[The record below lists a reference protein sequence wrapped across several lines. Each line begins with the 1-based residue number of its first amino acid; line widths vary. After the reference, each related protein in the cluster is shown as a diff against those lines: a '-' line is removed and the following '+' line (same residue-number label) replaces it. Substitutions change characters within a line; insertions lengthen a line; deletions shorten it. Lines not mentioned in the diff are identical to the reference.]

1 MSITVAPPVRSR
13 SRVHWT
19 VETLERGGG
28 VARIE
33 RDTRYTRLRVS
44 DPGDPNATEAWL
56 SDDGTVTVRSH
67 CSPPALLVS
76 TGGARLIPA
85 TPDTE
90 DSAELGPG
98 DVLLLCSSGVLDSV
112 PTGLGEILG
121 WSPRRVANHEP
132 RALLEHLMTGA
143 ERGATAVVRCTGVQ
157 TLGPGGHQEEDV

>member
-1 MSITVAPPVRSR
+1 VSITVAPPARPGTR
-13 SRVHWT
+13 YRWG

-28 VARIE
+28 VARTYQ
-33 RDTRYTRLRVS
+33 DPACLRLRVS
-44 DPGDPNATEAWL
+44 DPGDPSATEALL

-67 CSPPALLVS
+67 CSPPALLV
-76 TGGARLIPA
+76 TGCGARLIPA

-90 DSAELGPG
+90 ATAELQPG

-143 ERGATAVVRCTGVQ
+143 ERGATAVVRCADERT
-157 TLGPGGHQEEDV
+157 TARGHLEEDE